1 VAAPEAGRPWIA
13 AAATTS
19 KKDKEESYVR
29 GMILSLFL
37 QP

>member
-13 AAATTS
+13 AAATS